1 MAILETRRQKETV
14 IVIGVYA
21 LTLCTLWTTFRKS
34 HSFLQ
39 WTIKLN
45 QGFSF
50 IIICAFVLVNFLLIW
65 QGLTTL
71 LFGELR
77 LIEQEHIFERLPL
90 IVIPMV
96 MIVSQFNSSQIFNV
110 LIFTVGFLMMQVF
123 TWILRDRLEGLLQ
136 TINEH
141 TTFTKLLF
149 SNFIRN
155 MIIFAI
161 LNYFTTKYTF
171 FDNLKQFYNDLNS
184 TNFVLIT
191 FGYNF
196 TSILIQYLNL
206 LLHTIL
212 NFYAFYYNQSSRHSS
227 QHNTTNFDSDEIESD
242 DDDDDEQEFEGK
254 FIYEKYI
261 DFITKLFDVI
271 LDLTFGIPFKFRT
284 FYIKDLVMDTVVLV
298 KRGVD
303 ISTMWKNNAK
313 LNDKLPDIIPED
325 LIDHDNIC
333 IVCMDDL
340 VELSHERRHKV
351 EVNNGDDQHVLF
363 TQEDINSM
371 SKNKRPKIL
380 PCGHMLH
387 FSCLK
392 HWMERSQTCPT
403 CRLSVFDEN
412 GNVKPVKHHR
422 PPQRDSSLNDS
433 EVKPSPTPTQ
443 GTHILNESSAGMDST
458 TDSNT
463 TTHPTSASQTTT
475 TATTTTTT
483 MTTTTTD
490 SQRNESYSTLDRRM
504 SRTQQTNRPLK
515 YGEWST
521 FEVKEQNEDGSNV
534 KFEVKDNFSRKK
546 QIELIVTPNENLQNS
561 IITIPDIYLEGR
573 RHL

>member
-1 MAILETRRQKETV
+1 MAILETRRQKETLL
-14 IVIGVYA
+14 VIGVYG
-21 LTLCTLWTTFRKS
+21 LTIYTLYSTFRQS

-39 WTIKLN
+39 WTVKLN

-50 IIICAFVLVNFLLIW
+50 IILCAFMLVNFLLIW

-90 IVIPMV
+90 IVIPMI
-96 MIVSQFNSSQIFNV
+96 MIVSQFTSSQMFNV
-110 LIFTVGFLMMQVF
+110 LLFSVGFLIMQVF
-123 TWILRDRLEGLLQ
+123 TWILKDRLEGLLQ

-171 FDNLKQFYNDLNS
+171 FNNLKQFYKDVNS
-184 TNFVLIT
+184 VNIVLIT

-196 TSILIQYLNL
+196 ASILNQYLNL
-206 LLHTIL
+206 LCHTIL
-212 NFYAFYYNQSSRHSS
+212 NFYAFYYTNLSRQRNRNSH
-227 QHNTTNFDSDEIESD
+227 HINFNSDEIESSDSD

-261 DFITKLFDVI
+261 DVVTKLFDVI

-284 FYIKDLVMDTVVLV
+284 FYIKDLVMDTVILM
-298 KRGVD
+298 KRSAD
-303 ISTMWKNNAK
+303 IYKMWKNNKK
-313 LNDKLPDIIPED
+313 LSDKLPDLIPED

-333 IVCMDDL
+333 IVCMDNL
-340 VELSHERRHKV
+340 VELSHERKH
-351 EVNNGDDQHVLF
+351 ELESTDGDQQILF
-363 TQEDINSM
+363 TQEDIQSM
-371 SKNKRPKIL
+371 SQNKRPKIL

-403 CRLSVFDEN
+403 CRLPVFDEK
-412 GNVKPVKHHR
+412 GNVKPVQHH
-422 PPQRDSSLNDS
+422 
-433 EVKPSPTPTQ
+433 KPHKGDQTINPRSPTPTPTQ
-443 GTHILNESSAGMDST
+443 DTHTPNRAFESSISNIDYM
-458 TDSNT
+458 TDSNNNAHSSSPLLTTPT
-463 TTHPTSASQTTT
+463 TTEETQGN
-475 TATTTTTT
+475 
-483 MTTTTTD
+483 D
-490 SQRNESYSTLDRRM
+490 LYSTLNRRLM
-504 SRTQQTNRPLK
+504 ETRQKNRPLK
-515 YGEWST
+515 YGEWSV
-521 FEVKEQNEDGSNV
+521 FQVKERNQDSSNV
-534 KFEVKDNFSRKK
+534 KFEVKDNSSRAM
-546 QIELIVTPNENLQNS
+546 QIELIVAPNENLQNS
-561 IITIPDIYLEGR
+561 VITIPDTYLEGR
-573 RHL
+573 RHI

>member
-1 MAILETRRQKETV
+1 MAILETRRQKQAV
-14 IVIGVYA
+14 LVVGVSG
-21 LTLCTLWTTFRKS
+21 LTLYTLWSTFRQS

-50 IIICAFVLVNFLLIW
+50 IILCAFMLLNFLLIW

-90 IVIPMV
+90 IVIPMI
-96 MIVSQFNSSQIFNV
+96 MIVSQFNSSQMFNV
-110 LIFTVGFLMMQVF
+110 ILFSIGFLIMQVF
-123 TWILRDRLEGLLQ
+123 IWILKDRLEGLLQ
-136 TINEH
+136 TINEQ

-171 FDNLKQFYNDLNS
+171 FNNLKQFYKDADSVNL
-184 TNFVLIT
+184 VLIT

-196 TSILIQYLNL
+196 TSIFNQYLNL
-206 LLHTIL
+206 LFHTIL
-212 NFYAFYYNQSSRHSS
+212 NFYAFYYTQSSRH
-227 QHNTTNFDSDEIESD
+227 HNYNNHHVNLNSDEIESSD
-242 DDDDDEQEFEGK
+242 DDDDDNDEQEFEGK

-261 DFITKLFDVI
+261 DLTTKLFDVA

-284 FYIKDLVMDTVVLV
+284 FYIKDLVMDTVILV
-298 KRGVD
+298 KRSAD
-303 ISTMWKNNAK
+303 IYKLWKNNKK
-313 LNDKLPDIIPED
+313 LSDKLPDIIPED

-340 VELSHERRHKV
+340 VELSHERKH
-351 EVNNGDDQHVLF
+351 EVKGTNEDQQILF
-363 TQEDINSM
+363 TQEDIKSM
-371 SKNKRPKIL
+371 NQNKRPKIL

-403 CRLSVFDEN
+403 CRLSVFDEK
-412 GNVKPVKHHR
+412 GNVKPVQHHR
-422 PPQRDSSLNDS
+422 LRQVDQPVNFQSPTPAPIQDTQIPSRSFETSITNTEDMTEFDKTTHSSLHLS
-433 EVKPSPTPTQ
+433 TPSPTEDAQ
-443 GTHILNESSAGMDST
+443 INELC
-458 TDSNT
+458 
-463 TTHPTSASQTTT
+463 
-475 TATTTTTT
+475 
-483 MTTTTTD
+483 
-490 SQRNESYSTLDRRM
+490 STLNTRM
-504 SRTQQTNRPLK
+504 TETRLKNRPQK
-515 YGEWST
+515 YGEWSV
-521 FEVKEQNEDGSNV
+521 FQVKEQNQDGSNI
-534 KFEVKDNFSRKK
+534 KFDVKDNTSRAT

-561 IITIPDIYLEGR
+561 VITIPDIYLEGR
-573 RHL
+573 RHI